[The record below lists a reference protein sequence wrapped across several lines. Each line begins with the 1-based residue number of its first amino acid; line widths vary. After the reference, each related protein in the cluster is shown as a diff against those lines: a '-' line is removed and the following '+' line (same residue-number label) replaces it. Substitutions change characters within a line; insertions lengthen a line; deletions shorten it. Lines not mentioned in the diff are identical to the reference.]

1 MMNDPDTF
9 HDPHTFS
16 PERFWNDVKTRNEAL
31 GNSTNT
37 YNGEVYKPKDDDPFE
52 IIYGFGRR

>member
-31 GNSTNT
+31 GGSTSIHSET
-37 YNGEVYKPKDDDPFE
+37 YKVKDNDPFE